1 MKGCGILESYGS
13 RQRTAH
19 AQHQC
24 RAVRAHKAIHTLHDV
39 CMFKLVQVYQHFG
52 VSDEGACLKHG
63 REQRQALRRPSR
75 LNEKVADAGSRD
87 AGAESSKGPGLY

>member
-1 MKGCGILESYGS
+1 MHSTNVGRYGPTR
-13 RQRTAH
+13 RQIRFT
-19 AQHQC
+19 
-24 RAVRAHKAIHTLHDV
+24 TY
-39 CMFKLVQVYQHFG
+39 VQAGAG
-52 VSDEGACLKHG
+52 VPPFWRDEGARLKHG